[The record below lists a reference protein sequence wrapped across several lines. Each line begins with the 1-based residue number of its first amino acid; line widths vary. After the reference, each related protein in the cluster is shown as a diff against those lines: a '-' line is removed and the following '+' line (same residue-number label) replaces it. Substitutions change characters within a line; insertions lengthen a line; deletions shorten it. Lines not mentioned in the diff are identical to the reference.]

1 MYSVGKK
8 KGNKLS
14 EVDKNITLKPNHSR
28 NKSKTDNSPSAK
40 NSLSKDQI
48 KNAIKK
54 IVCH

>member
-8 KGNKLS
+8 KGSKLS
-14 EVDKNITLKPNHSR
+14 EVDKNMTLKPTHSR
-28 NKSKTDNSPSAK
+28 NRSRTDNSPSVK

-54 IVCH
+54 MVCH